1 MCDRQKLPLLQIIK
15 INTEIKDIRLSN
27 SNMNSRLMLTDD
39 VRVSLHMIYQKD
51 VALKLHYLLLR
62 CMMGTWYV
70 KPGKVG
76 G

>member
-1 MCDRQKLPLLQIIK
+1 MCDCQKLPLLQIIK
-15 INTEIKDIRLSN
+15 INTELKDIRLSN

-39 VRVSLHMIYQKD
+39 VRVFLHMIYQKD
-51 VALKLHYLLLR
+51 VALKLHYLLLQ

>member
-1 MCDRQKLPLLQIIK
+1 
-15 INTEIKDIRLSN
+15 
-27 SNMNSRLMLTDD
+27 MLTDD
-39 VRVSLHMIYQKD
+39 VRVFLHMIYQKD
-51 VALKLHYLLLR
+51 VALKLHYLLLQ